1 MVSKGRLRLPGGG
14 TYPLRKAAGILPLAI
29 LCWLCLGYG
38 VQAWGQLPG
47 LPGAEEAAAKQQGE
61 EPPASRPSFQ
71 ENVQSF
77 WQRLE
82 LSTLWRENSYLEW
95 AILAGCILA
104 GMVLGKLAAV
114 ILRGIGSRWEKKG
127 WEVRGRFFSD
137 LAGPLHLGLI
147 SLGLAVGVANLKLSP
162 LLQEFS
168 GRTLLLLY
176 AIAVFWYAYNLVGV
190 LDIPL
195 RRLTART
202 ASKLD
207 DQLVPLIR
215 KSLRLFVVVVGVL
228 FVVDSVFQWDIG
240 AWLAG
245 LGIAGLAV
253 SLAAQDSLKN
263 LFGSLTI
270 ILDQPFAVGDRI
282 VYAGYDG
289 VIEEVGFRSV
299 KMRTLTGHLVTIPNS
314 TIVNSPVE
322 NISQRP
328 SIRRILDI
336 GLTYDTPPEKIRQ
349 VVERLR
355 EILQEPEF
363 REPLHFKVGQ
373 DEYAPRVYFTDF
385 NADNLNVRVIYWFHP
400 PAYWDYL
407 EHGQRLNLRIM
418 QELEALGVEFAF
430 PTQTLYL
437 AGDPQRELQVTVHSP
452 PAEGASG

>member
-1 MVSKGRLRLPGGG
+1 MP
-14 TYPLRKAAGILPLAI
+14 ALA
-29 LCWLCLGYG
+29 
-38 VQAWGQLPG
+38 QLPG
-47 LPGAEEAAAKQQGE
+47 LPPAGEAAAEPQPQPADGE
-61 EPPASRPSFQ
+61 TEEA
-71 ENVQSF
+71 VQSF

-82 LSTLWRENSYLEW
+82 LSSLWRENTYLEW

-104 GMVLGKLAAV
+104 GVVLGKLAAV
-114 ILRGIGSRWEKKG
+114 VLRGVGSRWERKG
-127 WEVRGRFFSD
+127 WEVRGRFFAD

-147 SLGLAVGVANLKLSP
+147 SLGLAAGVANLKLSP
-162 LLQEFS
+162 LLHEFS
-168 GRTLLLLY
+168 GRVLLLLY
-176 AIAVFWYAYNLVGV
+176 AIAVFWYAFNLVGV

-215 KSLRLFVVVVGVL
+215 KALRLFVVVVGVL

-270 ILDQPFAVGDRI
+270 ILDQPFAVGERI

-299 KMRTLTGHLVTIPNS
+299 KMRTLTGHQVTIPNS

-322 NISQRP
+322 NISRRP

-336 GLTYDTPPEKIRQ
+336 GLTYDTPPEKIQQ
-349 VVERLR
+349 VVQRLR
-355 EILQEPEF
+355 EILEEPEF

-373 DEYAPRVYFTDF
+373 DEFAPRVYFTDF
-385 NADNLNVRVIYWFHP
+385 NADNLNVRVIYWYHP
-400 PAYWDYL
+400 PSYWDYL

-430 PTQTLYL
+430 PTQTLFL
-437 AGDPQRELQVTVHSP
+437 AGDPQRELQVTVRQQGRES
-452 PAEGASG
+452 A